1 MRKRLM
7 KLVPVFAAMLLVLG
21 SCSLL
26 DSTPPEITPKSPEVE
41 YGTTLSISDVADVTD
56 EYEVA
61 EAKFQE
67 GGDGTISE
75 GGETISFQKPGDY
88 TVTIVAKDQRDNAAE
103 VECPVSVIDS
113 TQPQIIAVSGPESIG
128 YGEPLSII
136 SYKSNADM
144 VGAGRDSTSADNN
157 EENTIDDGDVIR
169 VEYEDVSNVELSIG
183 AVGEEGNATASDGY
197 ELGNDSSLTFTR
209 LGNYVLTIDVV
220 DEYGNS
226 SSIQK
231 AIFVEDRTLPQIS
244 GLEKIV
250 LTEHDTL
257 PDFMNNVSAVDE
269 IDGDLTQVIDVD
281 YSAVKA
287 GVPGTYNVGYSVS
300 DAAGN
305 IFKTSRVVQ
314 IQDTTPPVITTSQNS
329 VTLTVG
335 DGKPNYKSLVSAQ
348 DAADGDLS
356 SKVSIDDSGVNYS
369 SPGTYDVTYSVTDGA
384 GNTSTKTL
392 RVTVRAQSTSS
403 SGGGGTVYITRTGSK
418 YHANGCRYLSRSKIP
433 ISKASAQAQGYTPC
447 SVCHPG

>member
-1 MRKRLM
+1 
-7 KLVPVFAAMLLVLG
+7 MLSYPSVLW
-21 SCSLL
+21 
-26 DSTPPEITPKSPEVE
+26 
-41 YGTTLSISDVADVTD
+41 
-56 EYEVA
+56 
-61 EAKFQE
+61 
-67 GGDGTISE
+67 
-75 GGETISFQKPGDY
+75 
-88 TVTIVAKDQRDNAAE
+88 
-103 VECPVSVIDS
+103 
-113 TQPQIIAVSGPESIG
+113 
-128 YGEPLSII
+128 
-136 SYKSNADM
+136 
-144 VGAGRDSTSADNN
+144 
-157 EENTIDDGDVIR
+157 
-169 VEYEDVSNVELSIG
+169 
-183 AVGEEGNATASDGY
+183 GEEGNATASDGY

>member
-1 MRKRLM
+1 MRKKLM
-7 KLVPVFAAMLLVLG
+7 KLVPVFAAILLVLS

-61 EAKFQE
+61 EAKFQATDGGSV
-67 GGDGTISE
+67 GGD
-75 GGETISFQKPGDY
+75 GETISFQKPGDY
-88 TVTIVAKDQRDNAAE
+88 TVTIVAKDQRDNTAE
-103 VECPVSVIDS
+103 VECPISVVDS
-113 TQPQIIAVSGPESIG
+113 TQPQIITVSGPETVG
-128 YGEPLSII
+128 YGESLTIVGD
-136 SYKSNADM
+136 KSQS
-144 VGAGRDSTSADNN
+144 GAGRVTASADN
-157 EENTIDDGDVIR
+157 EEDTTDDSDVIR
-169 VEYEDVSNVELSIG
+169 VEYEDISDVELFIS
-183 AVGEEGNATASDGY
+183 AVEEAGNTTAADGY
-197 ELGNDSSLTFTR
+197 ELGNDGSLTFTH
-209 LGNYVLTIDVV
+209 LGNYVLTLNAV

-226 SSIQK
+226 SSVQK
-231 AIFVEDRTLPQIS
+231 SISVEDRTNPKIS

-250 LTEHDTL
+250 LTEHDAL
-257 PDFMNNVSAVDE
+257 PDFMDNVSAIDE
-269 IDGDLTQVIDVD
+269 IDGDLTQAVAID
-281 YSAVKA
+281 STAVKV
-287 GVPGTYNVGYSVS
+287 GVPGIYNVGYSVS

-314 IQDTTPPVITTSQNS
+314 IKDTTPPVITTSQNS
-329 VTLTVG
+329 VALTVG
-335 DGKPNYKSLVSAQ
+335 DGKPNYKSLVSVQ

-403 SGGGGTVYITRTGSK
+403 SGGGGGTVYITRTGSK

-433 ISKASAQAQGYTPC
+433 ISKSSARARGYTPC